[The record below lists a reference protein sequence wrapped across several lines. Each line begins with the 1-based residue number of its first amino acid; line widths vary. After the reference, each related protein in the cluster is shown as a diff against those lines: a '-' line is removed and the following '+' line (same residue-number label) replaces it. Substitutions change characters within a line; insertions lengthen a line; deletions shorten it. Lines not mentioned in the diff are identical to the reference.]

1 MILIEL
7 LTMLSIGVV
16 SFLIASGL
24 EMGKQNAAR
33 TLPNHLHGRNRA
45 SVESDLDGLLLR
57 YNQGLLSE
65 KQYGEQSDA
74 LIDQL
79 ADLLHEV
86 ET

>member
-7 LTMLSIGVV
+7 LIMLSIGVF
-16 SFLIASGL
+16 SFLIANGL

-33 TLPNHLHGRNRA
+33 GRHNYLNGRSRA
-45 SVESDLDGLLLR
+45 SVESDLDGLLIR